1 MMTRTATSEVQEDD
15 KLSFFSPGSAS
26 GSASL
31 QFYDWKGS
39 VTLEVELWRILRIK
53 PTKQLH

>member
-1 MMTRTATSEVQEDD
+1 MMTRTATSEFQEDD
-15 KLSFFSPGSAS
+15 KLSFFSP